1 MAKSNIDIAGTLCNM
16 MEDGFNVK
24 DSLSEKIDNSFDW
37 GATNI
42 VCIFNT
48 RTKQC
53 LCIDDGVGMGL
64 EKLKKAITLN
74 ERSDASNSKQGKYGA
89 GLPHAL
95 VVDTQLQGKISIIS
109 KELNSD
115 TPLSISIDF
124 PECVKENEY
133 FNKPGDVTVPQNK
146 IYLEYKI
153 ADHGTIIVE
162 DFAVNVLSELVTRI
176 DSCSITNSLVYELG
190 VKYADYINDGKNIK
204 LIVDN
209 SEIEVKA
216 IDPLCSGLVP
226 VDDIQNVVCSVYVK
240 GNEYRVLYNKKGKCG
255 YNEIGNNKRV
265 KFTQDA
271 DNNGWT
277 AIQNFTVKSA
287 YSPLWDNHQKQ
298 IIDFIE
304 NDETNDEEDNEIKQK
319 VHVRYKFMSG
329 VYYKRNQKCIGRINI
344 ERPTQG
350 DEDAKKFVRD
360 SRHQIQFPVELDT
373 LFNVQINKSRLNEDN
388 ICQAVQM
395 TIQQIMKDFANKM
408 YKKYCPKKKPVA
420 EPEQVVVEPLVVEPL
435 VIEQVINEPL
445 VVEPLVIEQVI
456 NEQVINEQVIIEQ
469 VIDEQVVDEQVI
481 DEQVVDEQV
490 VDEQV
495 IDEQVVDEQ
504 VVVEQV
510 IDEQVVDEQVI
521 DEQVINEQVVEQVVD
536 EQVINEQVVEPLV
549 VEQVVVEPLV
559 VEQVI
564 DEQVVVEQVVVE
576 PLVVEQVIDEQVV
589 VEQVVVEQVVVEQV
603 IDEQVVVANI
613 RDISSFQHTTIS
625 VRHGYQLIE
634 RASEET
640 IDTVVLMYF
649 DRSSRDQIYT
659 MYKYIRG
666 INDKRNLL
674 KEMVDKRYHGN
685 MDVDMLGGAELVR
698 NSV

>member
-216 IDPLCSGLVP
+216 IDPLCTGLVP

-329 VYYKRNQKCIGRINI
+329 VYYKRNQKCIGKINI

-350 DEDAKKFVRD
+350 DEDAKKFVTD

-435 VIEQVINEPL
+435 VIEPL
-445 VVEPLVIEQVI
+445 VIEQVVNEPLVIEQVV
-456 NEQVINEQVIIEQ
+456 NEPLVIEQ
-469 VIDEQVVDEQVI
+469 VV
-481 DEQVVDEQV
+481 
-490 VDEQV
+490 
-495 IDEQVVDEQ
+495 
-504 VVVEQV
+504 
-510 IDEQVVDEQVI
+510 
-521 DEQVINEQVVEQVVD
+521 NEQVVEQVVD
-536 EQVINEQVVEPLV
+536 EQVNNELVVEPLVIEPLVIEQVVNEPLVIEQVVNEQVVEQVVIEQVVNEQVVEQVVIEPLVIEQVVNEQVVEPLV
-549 VEQVVVEPLV
+549 VEQVNNEPL
-559 VEQVI
+559 VI
-564 DEQVVVEQVVVE
+564 DEQVINE
-576 PLVVEQVIDEQVV
+576 PLVIDEQVIN
-589 VEQVVVEQVVVEQV
+589 QPLV

-625 VRHGYQLIE
+625 VRHGYHLIE

-649 DRSSRDQIYT
+649 DRSSRDQIET
-659 MYKYIRG
+659 MYKYVRG

>member
-216 IDPLCSGLVP
+216 IDPLCTGLVP

-240 GNEYRVLYNKKGKCG
+240 DNEYRVLYNKKGKCG

-350 DEDAKKFVRD
+350 DEDAKKFVTD

-435 VIEQVINEPL
+435 VIE
-445 VVEPLVIEQVI
+445 PLVIEQVI
-456 NEQVINEQVIIEQ
+456 NEPLVIEPLVIEPLVIEQ
-469 VIDEQVVDEQVI
+469 VVI
-481 DEQVVDEQV
+481 EPL
-490 VDEQV
+490 V
-495 IDEQVVDEQ
+495 IEQ

-510 IDEQVVDEQVI
+510 VD
-521 DEQVINEQVVEQVVD
+521 EQVVEQVVD
-536 EQVINEQVVEPLV
+536 EQVNNEL
-549 VEQVVVEPLV
+549 VVEPLV

-564 DEQVVVEQVVVE
+564 DEQVINEQ
-576 PLVVEQVIDEQVV
+576 LVIDEQVIN
-589 VEQVVVEQVVVEQV
+589 EPLV

-625 VRHGYQLIE
+625 VRHGYHLIE

-649 DRSSRDQIYT
+649 DRSSRDQIET
-659 MYKYIRG
+659 MYKYVRG

-698 NSV
+698 TAM

>member
-216 IDPLCSGLVP
+216 IDPLCTGLVP

-240 GNEYRVLYNKKGKCG
+240 GNEYRVLYNRKGKCG

-265 KFTQDA
+265 KFTPDA

-329 VYYKRNQKCIGRINI
+329 VYYKRNQKCIGKINI

-350 DEDAKKFVRD
+350 DEDAKKFVTD

-395 TIQQIMKDFANKM
+395 TIQQIMKEFANKM

-456 NEQVINEQVIIEQ
+456 
-469 VIDEQVVDEQVI
+469 DEQVI
-481 DEQVVDEQV
+481 DEQVI
-490 VDEQV
+490 DEQV
-495 IDEQVVDEQ
+495 IDEQVID
-504 VVVEQV
+504 EQV
-510 IDEQVVDEQVI
+510 IDEQVIDEQVI
-521 DEQVINEQVVEQVVD
+521 DEQVINEQVVEQVINEQVIV

-549 VEQVVVEPLV
+549 VEQVID
-559 VEQVI
+559 EQVI
-564 DEQVVVEQVVVE
+564 DEQVVVEQVID
-576 PLVVEQVIDEQVV
+576 EQVIDEQVID
-589 VEQVVVEQVVVEQV
+589 EQVIDEQV

-634 RASEET
+634 RAIEET

>member
-216 IDPLCSGLVP
+216 IDPLCTGLVP

-240 GNEYRVLYNKKGKCG
+240 DNEYRVLYNKKGKCG

-350 DEDAKKFVRD
+350 DEDAKKFVTD

-435 VIEQVINEPL
+435 VIE
-445 VVEPLVIEQVI
+445 PLVIEQVI
-456 NEQVINEQVIIEQ
+456 NEPLVIEPLVIEPLVIEQ
-469 VIDEQVVDEQVI
+469 VVI
-481 DEQVVDEQV
+481 EPL
-490 VDEQV
+490 V
-495 IDEQVVDEQ
+495 IEQ

-510 IDEQVVDEQVI
+510 VVEQVVD
-521 DEQVINEQVVEQVVD
+521 EQVVEQVVD
-536 EQVINEQVVEPLV
+536 EQVNNEL
-549 VEQVVVEPLV
+549 VVEPLV

-564 DEQVVVEQVVVE
+564 DEQVINEQ
-576 PLVVEQVIDEQVV
+576 LVIDEQVIN
-589 VEQVVVEQVVVEQV
+589 EPLV

-625 VRHGYQLIE
+625 VRHGYHLIE

-649 DRSSRDQIYT
+649 DRSSRDQIET
-659 MYKYIRG
+659 MYKYVRG

-698 NSV
+698 TAM

>member
-216 IDPLCSGLVP
+216 IDPLCTGLVP

-240 GNEYRVLYNKKGKCG
+240 GNEYRVLYNRKGKCG

-265 KFTQDA
+265 KFTPDA

-329 VYYKRNQKCIGRINI
+329 VYYKRNQKCIGKINI

-350 DEDAKKFVRD
+350 DEDAKKFVTD

-395 TIQQIMKDFANKM
+395 TIQQIMKEFANKM

-456 NEQVINEQVIIEQ
+456 
-469 VIDEQVVDEQVI
+469 DEQVI
-481 DEQVVDEQV
+481 DEQVI
-490 VDEQV
+490 DEQV
-495 IDEQVVDEQ
+495 IDEQV
-504 VVVEQV
+504 
-510 IDEQVVDEQVI
+510 IDEQVI
-521 DEQVINEQVVEQVVD
+521 DEQVINEQVVEQVINEQVIV

-549 VEQVVVEPLV
+549 VEQVID
-559 VEQVI
+559 EQVI
-564 DEQVVVEQVVVE
+564 DEQVVVEQVID
-576 PLVVEQVIDEQVV
+576 EQVIDEQVID
-589 VEQVVVEQVVVEQV
+589 EQVIDEQVIDEQV

-634 RASEET
+634 RAIEET